1 MLYIIEQEDVA
12 AHPKEKTCLIMECSR
27 GNLFKK
33 DNRMSRRK
41 SGEFDDKNE
50 VVYLSLNISKNSAD
64 TITMG
69 DLKKIM
75 IKKAKDRYKKIRP
88 CGRRRKLDECFT
100 VEDDRL
106 CFWFNTE
113 DQSTHV
119 LHTQM

>member
-1 MLYIIEQEDVA
+1 MAKRNVEANE
-12 AHPKEKTCLIMECSR
+12 
-27 GNLFKK
+27 N
-33 DNRMSRRK
+33 N
-41 SGEFDDKNE
+41 NE
-50 VVYLSLNISKNSAD
+50 VVFLTLNITKDSAD
-64 TITMG
+64 TTIMS